1 MLIIM
6 YLNPNKPQEG
16 KIYYIQKGFRDK
28 TGKATSKNIRRLGT
42 FAEIRDREGVS
53 DAWAWIKAELDKENR
68 LYKEN
73 KRKVSVN
80 FYPDKL
86 INKDEKRLFNI
97 GFLILQKL
105 YYELGIGLI
114 NDGISRRS
122 DFRYDLD
129 EIIRQIVLG
138 RILWPCSKIQ
148 THTKSSKMAFAKV
161 VSLRSYYRALIVISD
176 NLEYVQQR
184 LYHYTKKI
192 LNRDTS
198 IIYYDCTNFF
208 FESTKETELRKPG
221 ASKENRRTPIVQFG
235 IFMDADGL
243 PLAFCIN
250 PGNTN
255 EQTTLA
261 PLEKM
266 IGEKMNINE
275 FIMCTD
281 AGLSSFDNRLE
292 NDTDLRKFITVQSVK
307 TLPEKGDKDRSAG
320 IRSWALEPT
329 GWKLPTEQ
337 SMEYDIRKLDKEGD
351 KDKIF
356 YKERWYKTVRDG
368 ETLEQRIIVSYSLK
382 YREYQ
387 RNRRAL
393 NIAHAEKAIKNGN
406 DKPSSKDFRKYI
418 TELNCTEDGVHIEKV
433 KSTIDWNKIKEEEK
447 YDGFYAVCTNL
458 EKHKDKNGKLRHT
471 IAEILKINH
480 ARWEIE
486 ESFRIMKLQMKS
498 RPVYHQ
504 NDKAVKAHFALCFLS
519 LFIIRV
525 LEHRVENYS
534 TDKILDAIR
543 NMDAL
548 KIEGEGFVPTFTRT
562 KVTDKLFEKLGFR
575 LDNQIIMLKNL
586 KTINAMTKK
595 R

>member
-1 MLIIM
+1 M
-6 YLNPNKPQEG
+6 YLSPNKPIEG
-16 KIYYIQKGFRDK
+16 KIYYIVKGFRDK

-42 FAEIRDREGVS
+42 FAEVRDREGVN
-53 DAWAWIKAELDKENR
+53 DAWAWIKAELDRENR
-68 LYKEN
+68 LDREN
-73 KRKVSVN
+73 KRKVSVD
-80 FYPDKL
+80 FYPEKL
-86 INKDEKRLFNI
+86 IKKDEIRLFNI

-122 DFRYDLD
+122 GFRYDLD
-129 EIIRQIVLG
+129 EIVRQIVLG
-138 RILWPCSKIQ
+138 RILWPCSKKQ
-148 THTKSSKMAFAKV
+148 THTRSSRMAFAKA

-184 LYHYTKKI
+184 LYHYTKDI

-266 IGEKMNINE
+266 IGEKMDINE

-292 NDTDLRKFITVQSVK
+292 NDSDMRKFITVQSVK
-307 TLPEKGDKDRSAG
+307 TLPEKGDKDRSG
-320 IRSWALEPT
+320 GMRSWALEPT
-329 GWKLPTEQ
+329 GWRLPAEQ
-337 SMEYDIRKLDKEGD
+337 SMEYDIRKLDGAAD

-356 YKERWYKTVRDG
+356 YKERWYKTVRNG
-368 ETLEQRIIVSYSLK
+368 EVLEQRIIVSYSLK

-387 RNRRAL
+387 RNRRTL
-393 NIAHAEKAIKNGN
+393 NIEHAEKAIRNGN

-418 TELNCTEDGVHIEKV
+418 TDLNCTEDGELVKKV
-433 KSTIDWNKIKEEEK
+433 KSSIDWDKVKEEEK

-458 EKHKDKNGKLRHT
+458 EKYEDKKGKMRHT
-471 IAEILKINH
+471 IAEILDINR

-486 ESFRIMKLQMKS
+486 ESFRIMKLQMKA

-504 NDKAVKAHFALCFLS
+504 NDKAVKAHFALCFIS
-519 LFIIRV
+519 LFILRV
-525 LEHRVENYS
+525 LEHRVEKYS
-534 TDKILDAIR
+534 TDEILEALR
-543 NMDAL
+543 SMDAL
-548 KIEGEGFVPTFTRT
+548 NIDGEGYVPTFTRT
-562 KVTDKLFEKLGFR
+562 DITDMLFEKSGFR
-575 LDNQIIMLKNL
+575 LDSQIIMLKKL
-586 KTINAMTKK
+586 KSINAMTRKH
-595 R
+595 

>member
-1 MLIIM
+1 M
-6 YLNPNKPQEG
+6 YLNQNKPQEG
-16 KIYYIQKGFRDK
+16 KIYYILKGFRDK
-28 TGKATSKNIRRLGT
+28 TGKATSKNVRRLGT
-42 FAEIRDREGVS
+42 FAEIRDREGIN

-73 KRKVSVN
+73 KRTVSVD

-86 INKDEKRLFNI
+86 IGKDEKRLFNI

-292 NDTDLRKFITVQSVK
+292 NDTDLRKFVTVQSVK
-307 TLPEKGDKDRSAG
+307 TLPEKGDKNRSAG

-329 GWKLPTEQ
+329 GWKLPAEQ

-356 YKERWYKTVRDG
+356 YKERWYKTVHDG

-387 RNRRAL
+387 RSRRAL

-433 KSTIDWNKIKEEEK
+433 KSTIDWVKIKEEEK

-525 LEHRVENYS
+525 LEQRVENYS
-534 TDKILDAIR
+534 TDKILDTIR
-543 NMDAL
+543 TMDAL

-562 KVTDKLFEKLGFR
+562 EVTDKLFEKLGFR

>member
-1 MLIIM
+1 M
-6 YLNPNKPQEG
+6 YLSPNKPIEG
-16 KIYYIQKGFRDK
+16 KIYYIVKGFRDK

-42 FAEIRDREGVS
+42 LAEVRDREGVN
-53 DAWAWIKAELDKENR
+53 DAWAWIKAELDRENR
-68 LYKEN
+68 LDGEN
-73 KRKVSVN
+73 KRKVSVD
-80 FYPDKL
+80 FYPEKL
-86 INKDEKRLFNI
+86 IKKDEIRLFNI

-122 DFRYDLD
+122 GFRYDLD
-129 EIIRQIVLG
+129 EIVRQIVLG
-138 RILWPCSKIQ
+138 RILWPCSKKQ
-148 THTKSSKMAFAKV
+148 THSRSYRMAFAKA

-184 LYHYTKKI
+184 LYHYTKDI

-208 FESTKETELRKPG
+208 FESTRETELRKPG

-266 IGEKMNINE
+266 IGEKMDINE

-281 AGLSSFDNRLE
+281 AGLSSFENRLE
-292 NDTDLRKFITVQSVK
+292 NDSDLRKFITVQSVK
-307 TLPEKGDKDRSAG
+307 TLPEKGDKDRSG
-320 IRSWALEPT
+320 GMRSWALDPT
-329 GWKLPTEQ
+329 GWRLPAEQ
-337 SMEYDIRKLDKEGD
+337 SMEYDIRKLDGAAD

-356 YKERWYKTVRDG
+356 YKERWYKTVRNG
-368 ETLEQRIIVSYSLK
+368 EVLEQRIIVSYSLK

-387 RNRRAL
+387 RNRRTL
-393 NIAHAEKAIKNGN
+393 NIEHADKAIKNGN

-418 TELNCTEDGVHIEKV
+418 TDLNCTEDGELVKKV
-433 KSTIDWNKIKEEEK
+433 KSSIDWDKVKEEEK

-458 EKHKDKNGKLRHT
+458 EKYEDKNGKIRHT
-471 IAEILKINH
+471 IAEILDINR

-486 ESFRIMKLQMKS
+486 ESFRIMKLQMKA

-504 NDKAVKAHFALCFLS
+504 NDKAVKAHFALCFIS
-519 LFIIRV
+519 LFILRV
-525 LEHRVENYS
+525 LEHRVEKYS
-534 TDKILDAIR
+534 TDEILEAIR
-543 NMDAL
+543 SMDAL
-548 KIEGEGFVPTFTRT
+548 NIEGEGYVPTFTRT
-562 KVTDKLFEKLGFR
+562 DITDMLFEKSGFR
-575 LDNQIIMLKNL
+575 LDSQIVMLKKL
-586 KTINAMTKK
+586 KSINAMTRKH
-595 R
+595 

>member
-1 MLIIM
+1 M

-16 KIYYIQKGFRDK
+16 KIYYIVKGFRDK
-28 TGKATSKNIRRLGT
+28 LGKATSKNIRRLGT
-42 FAEIRDREGVS
+42 LAEIRDREGVT

-68 LYKEN
+68 LDKEN

-86 INKDEKRLFNI
+86 INRDEKRLFNI

-105 YYELGIGLI
+105 YYEMGIGLI

-148 THTKSSKMAFAKV
+148 THTRSSKMAFAKA

-184 LYHYTKKI
+184 LYHYTKQI

-275 FIMCTD
+275 FVMCTD

-329 GWKLPTEQ
+329 GWKLPSEQ
-337 SMEYDIRKLDKEGD
+337 SMEYDIRKLDKDGD
-351 KDKIF
+351 KDRIF

-368 ETLEQRIIVSYSLK
+368 EVLEQRIIVSYSLK

-406 DKPSSKDFRKYI
+406 YKPSSKDFRKYI
-418 TELNCTEDGVHIEKV
+418 TELNCTEEGEHIEKV
-433 KSTIDWNKIKEEEK
+433 KSTIDWDKIKEEEK

-458 EKHKDKNGKLRHT
+458 EKFKDKNGKMRHT

-519 LFIIRV
+519 LFILRV
-525 LEHRVENYS
+525 LEHRVDKYS

-543 NMDAL
+543 TMDAL

-562 KVTDKLFEKLGFR
+562 EVTDKLFEKIGFR

>member
-1 MLIIM
+1 M
-6 YLNPNKPQEG
+6 YLNQNKPQEG
-16 KIYYIQKGFRDK
+16 KIYYILKGFRDK

-42 FAEIRDREGVS
+42 FAEIREREGIN

-68 LYKEN
+68 QYKEN
-73 KRKVSVN
+73 KRKVSVD
-80 FYPDKL
+80 FDPDKL
-86 INKDEKRLFNI
+86 IGKDEKRLFNI

-292 NDTDLRKFITVQSVK
+292 NDTDLRKFVTVQSVK
-307 TLPEKGDKDRSAG
+307 TLPEKGDKNRSAG

-329 GWKLPTEQ
+329 GWKLPAEQ

-356 YKERWYKTVRDG
+356 YKERWYKTVHDG

-433 KSTIDWNKIKEEEK
+433 KSTIDWDKIKEEEK

-458 EKHKDKNGKLRHT
+458 EKHMDKNGKLRHT

-525 LEHRVENYS
+525 LEQRVENYS

-543 NMDAL
+543 TMDAL

-562 KVTDKLFEKLGFR
+562 EVTDKLFEKLGFR